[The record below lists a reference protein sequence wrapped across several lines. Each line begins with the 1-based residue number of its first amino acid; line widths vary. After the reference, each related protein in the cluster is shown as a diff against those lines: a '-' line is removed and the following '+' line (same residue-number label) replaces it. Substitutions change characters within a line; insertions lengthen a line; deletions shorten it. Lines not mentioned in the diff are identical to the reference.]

1 MFIFYHLHEF
11 SYTVD
16 RLVLLKKMNI
26 CFNDKWGPDI
36 GVLNT
41 NKKKKKTV
49 MIEKPQKNPINMLK
63 NNYSP
68 IEVNKLLNY
77 SS

>member
-1 MFIFYHLHEF
+1 M
-11 SYTVD
+11 T
-16 RLVLLKKMNI
+16 
-26 CFNDKWGPDI
+26 
-36 GVLNT
+36 
-41 NKKKKKTV
+41 
-49 MIEKPQKNPINMLK
+49 EKPQKNPINMLK